1 MCDMETSEQVKQ
13 IKRSF
18 RLYMNGVTST
28 SMRQNG
34 LDYKINWGVSQMDLR
49 HMAEQYGKDKALA
62 AALWQE
68 NIRECTQMVSKGL
81 DFANV
86 SMVGVVNADGLLHFP
101 DFRAN
106 ERAFN
111 MLVQVAGR
119 AGRRDEKGHVF
130 IQTSD
135 PTHPLL
141 QFVRTQDY
149 KAYYEYELGQRR
161 QYGYPPFTKI
171 ITLYV
176 RHRDEK
182 VTEYLAR
189 KYTAE
194 LQKIFG
200 PRVLGPAKPPIGRI
214 ANYYIQ
220 TIMLKMEAAA
230 SMTKVKQLL
239 FQVFAEMAAE
249 PLMKSAQVY
258 YDVDPV

>member
-1 MCDMETSEQVKQ
+1 M
-13 IKRSF
+13 
-18 RLYMNGVTST
+18 
-28 SMRQNG
+28 
-34 LDYKINWGVSQMDLR
+34 
-49 HMAEQYGKDKALA
+49 
-62 AALWQE
+62 
-68 NIRECTQMVSKGL
+68 
-81 DFANV
+81 
-86 SMVGVVNADGLLHFP
+86 
-101 DFRAN
+101 
-106 ERAFN
+106 
-111 MLVQVAGR
+111 
-119 AGRRDEKGHVF
+119 
-130 IQTSD
+130 
-135 PTHPLL
+135 
-141 QFVRTQDY
+141 
-149 KAYYEYELGQRR
+149 
-161 QYGYPPFTKI
+161 
-171 ITLYV
+171 